1 MSVPH
6 PAKTAGLAKA
16 PARTAGMPHMGTAGR
31 MEGSIFDMPRS
42 TSAYAAARDFD
53 YHNHTASYPFSRPT
67 FARPTP
73 TATFAR
79 PSSSFGRP
87 PMTDSYASERFGNYT
102 SGMPDFRRPYT
113 SGRVSLNG
121 FDDY

>member
-1 MSVPH
+1 
-6 PAKTAGLAKA
+6 
-16 PARTAGMPHMGTAGR
+16 MPRMG
-31 MEGSIFDMPRS
+31 GSMFDMPRS

-53 YHNHTASYPFSRPT
+53 YHNHTASFARPT
-67 FARPTP
+67 FARPPP
-73 TATFAR
+73 TAAFAR
-79 PSSSFGRP
+79 PLPTAAYPRPSSFGRP
-87 PMTDSYASERFGNYT
+87 PMTDSYAGYDDSGRPYT

>member
-1 MSVPH
+1 MPH
-6 PAKTAGLAKA
+6 ME
-16 PARTAGMPHMGTAGR
+16 PARTAGMQRGR

>member
-1 MSVPH
+1 MPH
-6 PAKTAGLAKA
+6 
-16 PARTAGMPHMGTAGR
+16 TAGMPRGR

-53 YHNHTASYPFSRPT
+53 YHNHTASYPFSRPTFARPTPTAT